1 MEVSVI
7 MMRKIEEAVEGSIKR
22 RSSEME
28 QLVNAMERSRR
39 GDHHNQ
45 GVAVAM
51 EVSIRRTFPNDL
63 FNFVVQIFST
73 WPPIL
78 GGGRILLFTVHTVW
92 AEIEDDAKKWVSYI
106 QKLFRKRRRII
117 LALSADRSLNYPNGN
132 FNTLIYNKK
141 DHKDQPYELL
151 QICIEDQCLIY
162 KLDSIGQKFNPKVLK
177 DLLHD
182 SRVTV
187 VGVGIEN
194 VARRLEEDHGWF
206 MPKVVELRDLAAQAQ
221 AQTKAQKA
229 DIQGSTSGHD
239 NGKKIMTKKV
249 MMMKR
254 NFSRFGIA
262 KLAKVV
268 LGKEMNIVKPT
279 NIRWWSVSD
288 NFNRPPRFH
297 SEDLIKYATVEAFL
311 ISQMGTKL
319 IILDSKTDATTSS
332 QDLN

>member
-229 DIQGSTSGHD
+229 DIQ
-239 NGKKIMTKKV
+239 
-249 MMMKR
+249 
-254 NFSRFGIA
+254 A